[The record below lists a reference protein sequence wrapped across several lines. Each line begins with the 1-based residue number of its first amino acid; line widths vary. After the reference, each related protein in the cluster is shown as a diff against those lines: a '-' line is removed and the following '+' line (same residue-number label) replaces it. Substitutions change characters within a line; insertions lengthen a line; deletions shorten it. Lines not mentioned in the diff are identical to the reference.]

1 MYSSM
6 KPTRSIPVLLL
17 ASLAASI
24 SVTSAQNA
32 PEPAFPALTLG
43 KGARGA
49 AIISALG
56 TRLPEVAR
64 FYGMTEPELGA
75 LCLRDRDL
83 RADRSGRLLYACQGM
98 TAQAPTAQNAGTN
111 ALLTYPAAETFRLHS
126 KPGMSRV
133 IYLDFNGHTTS
144 STSWNTNFTGGA
156 AFTTPVYNTDGNAAS
171 FSEGE
176 QANIQEIWKRVS
188 EDYAAWDVD
197 VTTEEPPLE
206 SLRKSTSTDTA
217 YGIRIVIGGSSYQWL
232 GGGAGGVAYMN
243 SFGWNTDTPAFVFP
257 EQLGNGF
264 PKYVAEAT
272 SHEAGHTV
280 ALNHDG
286 KTDGTEYYTGTSA
299 WAPIM
304 GVGYY
309 SSLTQF
315 SRGEYAGANNTENDT
330 ADIDGFIPR
339 SADLAGDDILTAV
352 PLAGASVSATGIIQ
366 SQADADLYRVDTGAG
381 LLSFNVVPA
390 NPDANLD
397 IMLGLYNGSGNLI
410 ASANPATL
418 EASLSVNVTGGTY
431 YLSVEGTDAAGYSDY
446 GSLGQFSLTG
456 SVPSPSGS
464 APVAVISVVGSTSG
478 LAPLPVQFSGSGSY
492 DLDPE
497 AGALTYDWHFGD
509 SSTSTSTSI
518 EPNPS
523 HTYTT
528 PGNYT
533 ASLVVKDSTGLSG
546 SASVPVTVQSPP
558 VLVYVSNIA
567 MSKTVSKRGTQASAV
582 VTVKDA
588 AGNLKA
594 NASVTGTWSG
604 LTSGTSTVQTG
615 STGTAKFSS
624 ALTKNAGTFTFKVTG
639 VVLSGS
645 AYDASLNLETTD
657 SIVK

>member
-1 MYSSM
+1 M

-17 ASLAASI
+17 ATMAAAISI
-24 SVTSAQNA
+24 TSAQNA
-32 PEPAFPALTLG
+32 PEPAFPALNLG
-43 KGARGA
+43 KGTRGA

-64 FYGMTEPELGA
+64 FYGMAETELGG

-83 RADRSGRLLYACQGM
+83 RADRSGRLLYACQGI
-98 TAQAPTAQNAGTN
+98 TALAPTAQNAGTN

-133 IYLDFNGHTTS
+133 LYLDFNGHTTS

-206 SLRKSTSTDTA
+206 SLRKTTSTDPA
-217 YGIRIVIGGSSYQWL
+217 YGIRVVIGGSSSQWL
-232 GGGAGGVAYMN
+232 GAGAGGVAYMN

-257 EQLGNGF
+257 DQLGNGF

-272 SHEAGHTV
+272 SHEVGHTV

-304 GVGYY
+304 GVGY
-309 SSLTQF
+309 SSTLTQF

-352 PLAGASVSATGIIQ
+352 PLSGASVSATGIIQ
-366 SQADADLYRVDTGAG
+366 SQADADLYRVDAGAG

-397 IMLGLYNGSGNLI
+397 IMLALYNGSGNLI

-418 EASLSVNVTGGTY
+418 EASLSLIVSDGTY
-431 YLSVEGTDAAGYSDY
+431 YLSVDGTGAAGYSDY

-464 APVAVISVVGSTSG
+464 PPVAAASVVGSSSG
-478 LAPLPVQFSGSGSY
+478 TAPLPVSFSSSGSF
-492 DLDPE
+492 DPE
-497 AGALTYDWHFGD
+497 GSALTYDWDFGD
-509 SSTSTSTSI
+509 GSTSA

-523 HTYTT
+523 HTYIT
-528 PGNYT
+528 PGSYR
-533 ASLVVKDSTGLSG
+533 ASLVVKDSTGLSRP
-546 SASVPVTVQSPP
+546 ASLAVAVQSPP
-558 VLVYVSNIA
+558 LLVYVSNIA
-567 MSKTVSKRGTQASAV
+567 MSKTISNRGTQASAV
-582 VTVKDA
+582 VTIKDA
-588 AGNLKA
+588 AGNLKS

-604 LTSGTSTVQTG
+604 LTTGTSTVKTG

-624 ALTKNAGTFTFKVTG
+624 AFTKNAGTFTFKVTR
-639 VVLSGS
+639 VVLNGS
-645 AYDASLNLETTD
+645 VYSANLNLETTD
-657 SIVK
+657 FIVK

>member
-1 MYSSM
+1 M

-17 ASLAASI
+17 ATMAAAISI
-24 SVTSAQNA
+24 TSAQNA
-32 PEPAFPALTLG
+32 PEPAFPALNLG
-43 KGARGA
+43 KGTRGA

-64 FYGMTEPELGA
+64 FYGMAETELGG

-83 RADRSGRLLYACQGM
+83 RADRSGRLLYACQGI
-98 TAQAPTAQNAGTN
+98 TALAPTAQNAGTN

-126 KPGMSRV
+126 KPGMNRV

-206 SLRKSTSTDTA
+206 SLRKTTSTDPA
-217 YGIRIVIGGSSYQWL
+217 YGIRVVIGGSSSQWL
-232 GGGAGGVAYMN
+232 GAGAGGVAYMN

-257 EQLGNGF
+257 DQLGNGF

-272 SHEAGHTV
+272 SHEVGHTV

-304 GVGYY
+304 GVGY
-309 SSLTQF
+309 SSTLTQF

-352 PLAGASVSATGIIQ
+352 PLSGASVSATGIIQ
-366 SQADADLYRVDTGAG
+366 SQADADLYRVDAGAG

-397 IMLGLYNGSGNLI
+397 IMLALYNGSGNLI

-418 EASLSVNVTGGTY
+418 EASLSLNVPDGTY
-431 YLSVEGTDAAGYSDY
+431 YLSVDGTGAAGYSDY

-464 APVAVISVVGSTSG
+464 PPVAAASVVGSSSG
-478 LAPLPVQFSGSGSY
+478 TAPLPVSFSSSGSF
-492 DLDPE
+492 DPE
-497 AGALTYDWHFGD
+497 GSALTYDWDFGD
-509 SSTSTSTSI
+509 GSTSA

-523 HTYTT
+523 HTYIT
-528 PGNYT
+528 PGSYR
-533 ASLVVKDSTGLSG
+533 ASLVVKDSTGLSRP
-546 SASVPVTVQSPP
+546 ASLAVAVQSPP

-567 MSKTVSKRGTQASAV
+567 MSKTISNRGTRASAV
-582 VTVKDA
+582 VTIKDA
-588 AGNLKA
+588 AGNLKS

-604 LTSGTSTVQTG
+604 LTTGTSTVKTG

-624 ALTKNAGTFTFKVTG
+624 AFTKNAGTFTFKVTR
-639 VVLSGS
+639 VVLNGS
-645 AYDASLNLETTD
+645 VYNANLNLETTD
-657 SIVK
+657 FIVK

>member
-1 MYSSM
+1 M

-17 ASLAASI
+17 ASMAAAISI
-24 SVTSAQNA
+24 TSAQNA
-32 PEPAFPALTLG
+32 PEPAFPALNLG
-43 KGARGA
+43 KGTRGA

-64 FYGMTEPELGA
+64 FYGMAETELGG

-83 RADRSGRLLYACQGM
+83 RADRSGRLLYACQGI
-98 TAQAPTAQNAGTN
+98 TALAPTAQNAGTN

-206 SLRKSTSTDTA
+206 SLRKTTSTDPA
-217 YGIRIVIGGSSYQWL
+217 YGIRVVIGGSSSQWL
-232 GGGAGGVAYMN
+232 GAGAGGVAYMN

-257 EQLGNGF
+257 DQLGNGF

-272 SHEAGHTV
+272 SHEVGHTV

-304 GVGYY
+304 GVGY
-309 SSLTQF
+309 SSTLTQF

-352 PLAGASVSATGIIQ
+352 PLSGASVSATGIIQ
-366 SQADADLYRVDTGAG
+366 SQADADLYRVDAGAG

-397 IMLGLYNGSGNLI
+397 IMLALYNGSGNLI

-418 EASLSVNVTGGTY
+418 EASLSLSVPDGTY
-431 YLSVEGTDAAGYSDY
+431 YLSVDGTGAAGYSDY

-464 APVAVISVVGSTSG
+464 PPVAAASVVGSSSG
-478 LAPLPVQFSGSGSY
+478 TAPLPVSFSSSGSF
-492 DLDPE
+492 DPE
-497 AGALTYDWHFGD
+497 GSALTYDWDFGD
-509 SSTSTSTSI
+509 GSTSA

-523 HTYTT
+523 HTYIT
-528 PGNYT
+528 PGSYR
-533 ASLVVKDSTGLSG
+533 ASLVVKDSTGLSRP
-546 SASVPVTVQSPP
+546 ASLAVAVQSPP
-558 VLVYVSNIA
+558 LLVYVSNIA
-567 MSKTVSKRGTQASAV
+567 MSKTISNRGTRASAV
-582 VTVKDA
+582 VTIKDA
-588 AGNLKA
+588 AGNLKS

-604 LTSGTSTVQTG
+604 LTTGTSTVKTG

-624 ALTKNAGTFTFKVTG
+624 AFTKNAGTFTFKVTR
-639 VVLSGS
+639 VVLNGS
-645 AYDASLNLETTD
+645 VYSANLNLETTD
-657 SIVK
+657 FIVK

>member
-1 MYSSM
+1 M
-6 KPTRSIPVLLL
+6 KPTRSVPVLLL
-17 ASLAASI
+17 ACLASVI

-32 PEPAFPALTLG
+32 PQPVFPALNLG
-43 KGARGA
+43 KGVRGA

-83 RADRSGRLLYACQGM
+83 RADRSGRLLYACQGL
-98 TAQAPTAQNAGTN
+98 TAQAPTAQNAATN
-111 ALLTYPAAETFRLHS
+111 ALLSYPATETFRLHS

-144 STSWNTNFTGGA
+144 STYWNTNFTGGA
-156 AFTTPVYNTDGNAAS
+156 AFTTPVYNTDGNASS
-171 FSEGE
+171 FNDGE
-176 QANIQEIWKRVS
+176 QASIQEIWKRVS

-206 SLRKSTSTDTA
+206 SLRKTTSTDAA

-232 GGGAGGVAYMN
+232 GGGAGGVAYLN

-257 EQLGNGF
+257 DQLGNGF

-286 KTDGTEYYTGTSA
+286 VTGGTEYYSGTSA

-304 GVGYY
+304 GVGY
-309 SSLTQF
+309 SSALTQF
-315 SRGEYAGANNTENDT
+315 SRGEYPSANNTENDT
-330 ADIDGFIPR
+330 TVIDGFIPR

-366 SQADADLYRVDTGAG
+366 SSGDADLYRVDTGGG
-381 LLSFNVVPA
+381 LLSFNVLPA
-390 NPDANLD
+390 TPDANLD
-397 IMLGLYNGSGNLI
+397 ISLGLYDGGGNLV

-418 EASLSVNVTGGTY
+418 EASLNYSVPGGTY
-431 YLSVEGTDAAGYSDY
+431 YLSVDGTGGAGYSDY

-464 APVAVISVVGSTSG
+464 PPVAAVSVVGSGSG
-478 LAPLPVQFSGSGSY
+478 LAPLPVQFSSSGSF
-492 DLDPE
+492 DPE
-497 AGALTYDWHFGD
+497 RGDLTYDWDFGD
-509 SSTSTSTSI
+509 SSTST
-518 EPNPS
+518 ERDPL
-523 HTYTT
+523 HTYTI

-533 ASLVVKDSTGLSG
+533 ASLVVTDSSGLSG
-546 SASVPVTVQSPP
+546 TASIPVTVQSPP
-558 VLVYVSNIA
+558 VLVYVSDIA
-567 MSKTVSKRGTQASAV
+567 MSKTISKRGTQASAV
-582 VTVKDA
+582 VTIKDA

-594 NASVTGTWSG
+594 NASITGSWSG
-604 LTSGTSTVQTG
+604 LTLGTSTVKTG

-624 ALTKNAGTFTFKVTG
+624 AVTKNAGTFAFRVTG
-639 VVLSGS
+639 VVLSGTV
-645 AYDASLNLETTD
+645 YDASRNGETSD

>member
-1 MYSSM
+1 M
-6 KPTRSIPVLLL
+6 KPTQSIPVLLL

-32 PEPAFPALTLG
+32 PEPAFPALNLG

-232 GGGAGGVAYMN
+232 GAGAGGVAYMN

-410 ASANPATL
+410 ASANQATL

-509 SSTSTSTSI
+509 GSTSTSTSI

>member
-1 MYSSM
+1 M

-17 ASLAASI
+17 ASMAAAISI
-24 SVTSAQNA
+24 TSAQNA
-32 PEPAFPALTLG
+32 PEPAFPALNLG
-43 KGARGA
+43 KGTRGA

-64 FYGMTEPELGA
+64 FYGMAETELGG

-83 RADRSGRLLYACQGM
+83 RADRSGRLLYACQGI
-98 TAQAPTAQNAGTN
+98 TALAPTAQNAGTN

-206 SLRKSTSTDTA
+206 SLRKTTSTDPA
-217 YGIRIVIGGSSYQWL
+217 YGIRVVIGGSSSQWL
-232 GGGAGGVAYMN
+232 GAGAGGVAYMN

-257 EQLGNGF
+257 DQLGNGF

-272 SHEAGHTV
+272 SHEVGHTV

-304 GVGYY
+304 GVGY
-309 SSLTQF
+309 SSTLTQF

-352 PLAGASVSATGIIQ
+352 PLSGASVSATGIIQ

-397 IMLGLYNGSGNLI
+397 IMLALYNGSGNLI

-418 EASLSVNVTGGTY
+418 EASLSLTVPDGTY
-431 YLSVEGTDAAGYSDY
+431 YLSVDGTGAAGYSDY

-464 APVAVISVVGSTSG
+464 PPVAAASVVGSSSG
-478 LAPLPVQFSGSGSY
+478 TAPLPVSFSSSGSF
-492 DLDPE
+492 DPE
-497 AGALTYDWHFGD
+497 GSALTYDWDFGD
-509 SSTSTSTSI
+509 GSTSA

-523 HTYTT
+523 HTYIT
-528 PGNYT
+528 PGSYR
-533 ASLVVKDSTGLSG
+533 ASLVVKDSTGLSRP
-546 SASVPVTVQSPP
+546 ASLAVAVQSPP
-558 VLVYVSNIA
+558 VLVYVTNIA
-567 MSKTVSKRGTQASAV
+567 MSKTISNRGTQASAV
-582 VTVKDA
+582 VTIKDA
-588 AGNLKA
+588 AGNLKS

-604 LTSGTSTVQTG
+604 LTTGTSTVKTG

-624 ALTKNAGTFTFKVTG
+624 AFTKNAGTFTFKVTR
-639 VVLSGS
+639 VVLNGS
-645 AYDASLNLETTD
+645 VYSANLNLETTD
-657 SIVK
+657 FIVK

>member
-1 MYSSM
+1 M
-6 KPTRSIPVLLL
+6 KPTQSIPVLLL

-56 TRLPEVAR
+56 NRLPEVAR
-64 FYGMTEPELGA
+64 FYGMTELELGA

-509 SSTSTSTSI
+509 GSTSTSTSI

>member
-1 MYSSM
+1 M

-17 ASLAASI
+17 ATMAAAISI
-24 SVTSAQNA
+24 TSAQNA
-32 PEPAFPALTLG
+32 PEPAFPALNLG
-43 KGARGA
+43 KGTRGA

-64 FYGMTEPELGA
+64 FYGMAETELGG

-83 RADRSGRLLYACQGM
+83 RADRSGRLLYACQGI
-98 TAQAPTAQNAGTN
+98 TALAPTAQNAGTN

-126 KPGMSRV
+126 KPGMNRV

-206 SLRKSTSTDTA
+206 SLRKTTSTDPA
-217 YGIRIVIGGSSYQWL
+217 YGIRVVIGGSSSQWL
-232 GGGAGGVAYMN
+232 GAGAGGVAYMN

-257 EQLGNGF
+257 DQLGNGF

-272 SHEAGHTV
+272 SHEVGHTV

-304 GVGYY
+304 GVGY
-309 SSLTQF
+309 SSTLTQF

-352 PLAGASVSATGIIQ
+352 PLSGASVSATGIIQ
-366 SQADADLYRVDTGAG
+366 SQADADLYRVDTGTG

-397 IMLGLYNGSGNLI
+397 IMLALYNGSGNLI

-418 EASLSVNVTGGTY
+418 EASLSLNVPDGTY
-431 YLSVEGTDAAGYSDY
+431 YLSVDGTGAAGYSDY

-464 APVAVISVVGSTSG
+464 PPVAAASVVGSSSG
-478 LAPLPVQFSGSGSY
+478 TAPLPVSFSSSGSF
-492 DLDPE
+492 DPE
-497 AGALTYDWHFGD
+497 GSALTYDWDFGD
-509 SSTSTSTSI
+509 GSTSA

-523 HTYTT
+523 HTYIT
-528 PGNYT
+528 PGSYR
-533 ASLVVKDSTGLSG
+533 ASLVVKDSTGLSRP
-546 SASVPVTVQSPP
+546 ASLAVAVQSPP

-567 MSKTVSKRGTQASAV
+567 MSKTISNRGTRASAV
-582 VTVKDA
+582 VTIKDA
-588 AGNLKA
+588 AGNLKS

-604 LTSGTSTVQTG
+604 LTTGTSTVKTG

-624 ALTKNAGTFTFKVTG
+624 AFTKNAGTFTFKVTR
-639 VVLSGS
+639 VVLNGS
-645 AYDASLNLETTD
+645 VYSANLNLETTD
-657 SIVK
+657 FIVK

>member
-1 MYSSM
+1 M

-17 ASLAASI
+17 ATMAAAISI
-24 SVTSAQNA
+24 TSAQNA
-32 PEPAFPALTLG
+32 PEPAFPALNLG
-43 KGARGA
+43 KGTRGA

-64 FYGMTEPELGA
+64 FYGMAETELGG

-83 RADRSGRLLYACQGM
+83 RADRSGRLLYACQGI
-98 TAQAPTAQNAGTN
+98 TALAPTAQNAGTN

-126 KPGMSRV
+126 KPGMNRV

-206 SLRKSTSTDTA
+206 SLRKTTSTDPA
-217 YGIRIVIGGSSYQWL
+217 YGIRVVIGGSSSQWL
-232 GGGAGGVAYMN
+232 GAGAGGVAYMN

-257 EQLGNGF
+257 DQLGNGF

-272 SHEAGHTV
+272 SHEVGHTV

-304 GVGYY
+304 GVGY
-309 SSLTQF
+309 SSTLTQF

-352 PLAGASVSATGIIQ
+352 PLSGASVSATGIIQ
-366 SQADADLYRVDTGAG
+366 SQADADLYRVDAGAG

-397 IMLGLYNGSGNLI
+397 IMLALYNGSGNLI

-418 EASLSVNVTGGTY
+418 EASLSLNVPDGTY
-431 YLSVEGTDAAGYSDY
+431 YLSVDGTGAAGYSDY

-464 APVAVISVVGSTSG
+464 PPVAAASVVGSSSG
-478 LAPLPVQFSGSGSY
+478 TAPLPVSFSSSGSF
-492 DLDPE
+492 DPE
-497 AGALTYDWHFGD
+497 GSALTYDWDFGD
-509 SSTSTSTSI
+509 GSTSA

-523 HTYTT
+523 HTYIT
-528 PGNYT
+528 PGSYR
-533 ASLVVKDSTGLSG
+533 ASLVVKDSTGLSRP
-546 SASVPVTVQSPP
+546 ASLAVAVQSPP
-558 VLVYVSNIA
+558 LLVYVSNIA
-567 MSKTVSKRGTQASAV
+567 MSKTISNRGTRASAV
-582 VTVKDA
+582 VTIKDA
-588 AGNLKA
+588 AGNLKS

-604 LTSGTSTVQTG
+604 LTTGTSTVKTG

-624 ALTKNAGTFTFKVTG
+624 AFTKNAGTFTFKVTR
-639 VVLSGS
+639 VVLNGS
-645 AYDASLNLETTD
+645 VYNANLNLETTD
-657 SIVK
+657 FIVK

>member
-1 MYSSM
+1 M
-6 KPTRSIPVLLL
+6 KSPRSIPVLLL
-17 ASLAASI
+17 ASLAAAI
-24 SVTSAQNA
+24 SVTSAQHA
-32 PEPAFPALTLG
+32 PEPAFPALNLG
-43 KGARGA
+43 KGAKGA

-83 RADRSGRLLYACQGM
+83 RVDRSGRLLYACQGV

-111 ALLTYPAAETFRLHS
+111 ALLNYPLTETFRLHS

-144 STSWNTNFTGGA
+144 STPWNTNFTGGA
-156 AFTTPVYNTDGNAAS
+156 PFTTPVYNTDGNAAS
-171 FSEGE
+171 FSDGE

-206 SLRKSTSTDTA
+206 SLKKSTSTDTA
-217 YGIRIVIGGSSYQWL
+217 YGIRMVIGGSSYQWL
-232 GGGAGGVAYMN
+232 GAGAGGVAYLN
-243 SFGWNTDTPAFVFP
+243 SFGWSSDTPAFVFP
-257 EQLGNGF
+257 DQLGNGY
-264 PKYVAEAT
+264 PKYVAEAI
-272 SHEAGHTV
+272 SHEAGHTL

-286 KTDGTEYYTGTSA
+286 KTDGTEYYSGTSA

-339 SADLAGDDILTAV
+339 SPDLAGDDILSAV

-397 IMLGLYNGSGNLI
+397 IMLELYNGVGNLI
-410 ASANPATL
+410 ASANPASL
-418 EASLSVNVTGGTY
+418 EASLSLNVPDGTY
-431 YLSVEGTDAAGYSDY
+431 YVSVDGAGAAAYSDY
-446 GSLGQFSLTG
+446 GCLGQFSLTG
-456 SVPSPSGS
+456 SVPSPSGKP
-464 APVAVISVVGSTSG
+464 PVAAVSVVGSSSG
-478 LAPLPVQFSGSGSY
+478 LAPLPVSFSSSGSF
-492 DLDPE
+492 DPE
-497 AGALTYDWHFGD
+497 KSALTYDWDFGD
-509 SSTSTSTSI
+509 GSTSI
-518 EPNPS
+518 EENPL
-523 HTYTT
+523 HTYNT

-546 SASVPVTVQSPP
+546 AASTTVTVQSPP
-558 VLVYVSNIA
+558 VPVYVSDIA
-567 MSKTVSKRGTQASAV
+567 MSKTTSKRGTRASAG
-582 VTVKDA
+582 VTIMDA
-588 AGNLKA
+588 AGTVKP

-604 LTSGTSTVQTG
+604 LTTGTSTVKTG
-615 STGTAKFSS
+615 STGTATFSS
-624 ALTKNAGTFTFKVTG
+624 ALTKNAGTFTFTITG

-645 AYDASLNLETTD
+645 VYDASSNVESTD
-657 SIVK
+657 SIIK

>member
-1 MYSSM
+1 M

-17 ASLAASI
+17 ASMAAAISI
-24 SVTSAQNA
+24 TSAQNA
-32 PEPAFPALTLG
+32 PEPAFPALNLG
-43 KGARGA
+43 KGTRGA

-64 FYGMTEPELGA
+64 FYGMAETELGG

-83 RADRSGRLLYACQGM
+83 RADRSGRLLYACQGI
-98 TAQAPTAQNAGTN
+98 TALAPTAQNAGTN

-133 IYLDFNGHTTS
+133 LYLDFNGHTTS

-156 AFTTPVYNTDGNAAS
+156 AFTTPVYNTDGNTAS

-206 SLRKSTSTDTA
+206 SLRKTTSTDPA
-217 YGIRIVIGGSSYQWL
+217 YGIRVVIGGSSSQWL
-232 GGGAGGVAYMN
+232 GAGAGGVAYMN

-257 EQLGNGF
+257 DQLGNGF

-272 SHEAGHTV
+272 SHEVGHTV

-304 GVGYY
+304 GVGY
-309 SSLTQF
+309 SSTLTQF

-352 PLAGASVSATGIIQ
+352 PLSGASVSATGIIQ
-366 SQADADLYRVDTGAG
+366 SQADADLYRVDTGTG

-397 IMLGLYNGSGNLI
+397 IMLALYNGSGNLI

-418 EASLSVNVTGGTY
+418 EASLSLSVPDGTY
-431 YLSVEGTDAAGYSDY
+431 YLSVDGTGAAGYSDY

-464 APVAVISVVGSTSG
+464 PPVAAASVVGSSSG
-478 LAPLPVQFSGSGSY
+478 TAPLPVSFSSSGSF
-492 DLDPE
+492 DPE
-497 AGALTYDWHFGD
+497 GSALTYDWDFGD
-509 SSTSTSTSI
+509 GSTSA

-523 HTYTT
+523 HTYIT
-528 PGNYT
+528 PGSYR
-533 ASLVVKDSTGLSG
+533 ASLVVKDSTGLSRP
-546 SASVPVTVQSPP
+546 ASLAVAVQSPP
-558 VLVYVSNIA
+558 VLVYVTNIA
-567 MSKTVSKRGTQASAV
+567 MSKTISNRGTRASAV
-582 VTVKDA
+582 VTIKDA
-588 AGNLKA
+588 AGNLKS

-604 LTSGTSTVQTG
+604 LTTGTSTVKTG

-624 ALTKNAGTFTFKVTG
+624 AFTKNAGTFTFKVTR
-639 VVLSGS
+639 VVLNGS
-645 AYDASLNLETTD
+645 VYSANLNLETTD
-657 SIVK
+657 FIVK

>member
-1 MYSSM
+1 M

-17 ASLAASI
+17 ASMAAAISI
-24 SVTSAQNA
+24 TSAQNA
-32 PEPAFPALTLG
+32 PEPAFPALNLG
-43 KGARGA
+43 KGTRGA

-64 FYGMTEPELGA
+64 FYGMAETELGG

-83 RADRSGRLLYACQGM
+83 RADRSGRLLYACQGI
-98 TAQAPTAQNAGTN
+98 TALAPTAQNAGTN

-206 SLRKSTSTDTA
+206 SLRKTTSTDPA
-217 YGIRIVIGGSSYQWL
+217 YGIRVVIGGSSSQWL
-232 GGGAGGVAYMN
+232 GAGAGGVAYMN

-257 EQLGNGF
+257 DQLGNGF

-272 SHEAGHTV
+272 SHEVGHTV

-304 GVGYY
+304 GVGY
-309 SSLTQF
+309 SSTLTQF

-352 PLAGASVSATGIIQ
+352 PLSGASVSATGIIQ
-366 SQADADLYRVDTGAG
+366 SQADADLYRVDTGTG

-397 IMLGLYNGSGNLI
+397 IMLALYNGSGNLI
-410 ASANPATL
+410 ATANPATL
-418 EASLSVNVTGGTY
+418 EASLSLNVPDGTY
-431 YLSVEGTDAAGYSDY
+431 YLSVDGTGAAGYSDY

-464 APVAVISVVGSTSG
+464 PPVAAASVVGSSSG
-478 LAPLPVQFSGSGSY
+478 TAPLPVSFSSSGSF
-492 DLDPE
+492 DPE
-497 AGALTYDWHFGD
+497 GSALTYDWDFGD
-509 SSTSTSTSI
+509 GSTSA

-523 HTYTT
+523 HTYIT
-528 PGNYT
+528 PGSYR
-533 ASLVVKDSTGLSG
+533 ASLVVKDSTGLSRP
-546 SASVPVTVQSPP
+546 ASLAVAVQSPP

-567 MSKTVSKRGTQASAV
+567 MSKTISNRGTRASAV
-582 VTVKDA
+582 VTIKDA
-588 AGNLKA
+588 AGNLKS

-604 LTSGTSTVQTG
+604 LTTGTSTVKTG

-624 ALTKNAGTFTFKVTG
+624 AFTKNAGTFTFKVTR
-639 VVLSGS
+639 VVLNGS
-645 AYDASLNLETTD
+645 VYSANLNLETTD
-657 SIVK
+657 FIVK

>member
-1 MYSSM
+1 M

-17 ASLAASI
+17 ATMAAAISI
-24 SVTSAQNA
+24 TSAQNA
-32 PEPAFPALTLG
+32 PEPAFPALNLG
-43 KGARGA
+43 KGTRGA

-64 FYGMTEPELGA
+64 FYGMAETELGG

-83 RADRSGRLLYACQGM
+83 RADRSGRLLYACQGI
-98 TAQAPTAQNAGTN
+98 TALAPTAQNAGTN

-133 IYLDFNGHTTS
+133 LYLDFNGHTTS

-206 SLRKSTSTDTA
+206 SLRKTTSTDPA
-217 YGIRIVIGGSSYQWL
+217 YGIRVVIGGSSSQWL
-232 GGGAGGVAYMN
+232 GAGAGGVAYMN

-257 EQLGNGF
+257 DQLGNGF

-272 SHEAGHTV
+272 SHEVGHTV

-304 GVGYY
+304 GVGY
-309 SSLTQF
+309 SSTLTQF

-352 PLAGASVSATGIIQ
+352 PLSGASVSATGIIQ
-366 SQADADLYRVDTGAG
+366 SQADADLYRVDAGAG

-397 IMLGLYNGSGNLI
+397 IMLALYNGSGNLI

-418 EASLSVNVTGGTY
+418 EASLSLSVPDGTY
-431 YLSVEGTDAAGYSDY
+431 YLSVDGTGAAGYSDY

-464 APVAVISVVGSTSG
+464 PPVAAASVVGSSSG
-478 LAPLPVQFSGSGSY
+478 TAPLPVSFSSSGSF
-492 DLDPE
+492 DPE
-497 AGALTYDWHFGD
+497 GSALTYDWDFGD
-509 SSTSTSTSI
+509 GSTSA

-523 HTYTT
+523 HTYIT
-528 PGNYT
+528 PGSYR
-533 ASLVVKDSTGLSG
+533 ASLVVKDSTGLSRP
-546 SASVPVTVQSPP
+546 ASLAVAVQSPP
-558 VLVYVSNIA
+558 LLVYVSNIA
-567 MSKTVSKRGTQASAV
+567 MSKTISNRGTRASAV
-582 VTVKDA
+582 VTIKDA
-588 AGNLKA
+588 AGNLKS

-604 LTSGTSTVQTG
+604 LTTGTSTVKTG

-624 ALTKNAGTFTFKVTG
+624 AFTKNAGTFTFKVTR
-639 VVLSGS
+639 VVLNGS
-645 AYDASLNLETTD
+645 VYSANLNLETTD
-657 SIVK
+657 FIVK

>member
-1 MYSSM
+1 M

-17 ASLAASI
+17 ATMAAAISI
-24 SVTSAQNA
+24 TSAQNA
-32 PEPAFPALTLG
+32 PEPAFPALNLG
-43 KGARGA
+43 KGTRGA

-64 FYGMTEPELGA
+64 FYGMAETELGG

-83 RADRSGRLLYACQGM
+83 RADRSGRLLYACQGI
-98 TAQAPTAQNAGTN
+98 TALAPTAQNAGTN

-206 SLRKSTSTDTA
+206 SLRKTTSTDPA
-217 YGIRIVIGGSSYQWL
+217 YGIRVVIGGSSSQWL
-232 GGGAGGVAYMN
+232 GAGAGGVAYMN

-257 EQLGNGF
+257 DQLGNGF

-272 SHEAGHTV
+272 SHEVGHTV

-304 GVGYY
+304 GVGY
-309 SSLTQF
+309 SSTLTQF

-352 PLAGASVSATGIIQ
+352 PLSGASVSATGIIQ
-366 SQADADLYRVDTGAG
+366 SQADADLYRVDAGAG

-397 IMLGLYNGSGNLI
+397 IMLALYNGSGNLI

-418 EASLSVNVTGGTY
+418 EASLSLSVPDGTY
-431 YLSVEGTDAAGYSDY
+431 YLSVDGTGAAGYSDY

-464 APVAVISVVGSTSG
+464 PPVAAASVVGSSSG
-478 LAPLPVQFSGSGSY
+478 TAPLPVSFSSSGSF
-492 DLDPE
+492 DPE
-497 AGALTYDWHFGD
+497 GSALTYDWDFGD
-509 SSTSTSTSI
+509 GSTSA

-523 HTYTT
+523 HTYIT
-528 PGNYT
+528 PGSYR
-533 ASLVVKDSTGLSG
+533 ASLVVKDSTGLSRP
-546 SASVPVTVQSPP
+546 ASLAVAVQSPP
-558 VLVYVSNIA
+558 LLVYVSNIA
-567 MSKTVSKRGTQASAV
+567 MSKTISNRGTRASAV
-582 VTVKDA
+582 VTIKDA
-588 AGNLKA
+588 AGNLKS

-604 LTSGTSTVQTG
+604 LTTGTSTVKTG

-624 ALTKNAGTFTFKVTG
+624 AFTKNAGTFTFKVTR
-639 VVLSGS
+639 VVLNGS
-645 AYDASLNLETTD
+645 VYNANLNLETTD
-657 SIVK
+657 FIVK

>member
-1 MYSSM
+1 M

-17 ASLAASI
+17 ATMAAAISI
-24 SVTSAQNA
+24 TSAQNA
-32 PEPAFPALTLG
+32 PEPAFPALNLG
-43 KGARGA
+43 KGTRGA

-64 FYGMTEPELGA
+64 FYGMAETELGG

-83 RADRSGRLLYACQGM
+83 RADRSGRLLYACQGI
-98 TAQAPTAQNAGTN
+98 TALAPTAQNAGTN

-133 IYLDFNGHTTS
+133 LYLDFNGHTTS

-206 SLRKSTSTDTA
+206 SLRKTTSTDPA
-217 YGIRIVIGGSSYQWL
+217 YGIRVVIGGSSSQWL
-232 GGGAGGVAYMN
+232 GAGAGGVAYMN

-257 EQLGNGF
+257 DQLGNGF

-272 SHEAGHTV
+272 SHEVGHTV

-304 GVGYY
+304 GVGY
-309 SSLTQF
+309 SSTLTQF

-352 PLAGASVSATGIIQ
+352 PLSGASVSATGIIQ
-366 SQADADLYRVDTGAG
+366 SQADADLYRVDAGAG

-397 IMLGLYNGSGNLI
+397 IMLALYNGSGNLI

-418 EASLSVNVTGGTY
+418 EASLSLSVPDGTY
-431 YLSVEGTDAAGYSDY
+431 YLSVDGTGAAGYSDY

-464 APVAVISVVGSTSG
+464 PPVAAASVVGSSSG
-478 LAPLPVQFSGSGSY
+478 TAPLPVSFSSSGSF
-492 DLDPE
+492 DPE
-497 AGALTYDWHFGD
+497 GSALTYDWDFGD
-509 SSTSTSTSI
+509 GSTSA

-523 HTYTT
+523 HTYIT
-528 PGNYT
+528 PGSYR
-533 ASLVVKDSTGLSG
+533 ASLVVKDSTGLSRP
-546 SASVPVTVQSPP
+546 ASLAVAVQSPP

-567 MSKTVSKRGTQASAV
+567 MSKTISNRGTQASAV
-582 VTVKDA
+582 VTIKDA
-588 AGNLKA
+588 AGNLKS

-604 LTSGTSTVQTG
+604 LTTGTSTVKTG

-624 ALTKNAGTFTFKVTG
+624 AFTKNAGTFTFKVTR
-639 VVLSGS
+639 VVLNGS
-645 AYDASLNLETTD
+645 VYSANLNLETTD
-657 SIVK
+657 FIVK

>member
-1 MYSSM
+1 M

-17 ASLAASI
+17 ATMAAAISI
-24 SVTSAQNA
+24 TSAQNA
-32 PEPAFPALTLG
+32 PEPAFPALNLG
-43 KGARGA
+43 KGTRGA

-64 FYGMTEPELGA
+64 FYGMAETELGG

-83 RADRSGRLLYACQGM
+83 RADRSGRLLYACQGI
-98 TAQAPTAQNAGTN
+98 TALAPTAQNAGTN

-126 KPGMSRV
+126 KPGMNRV

-176 QANIQEIWKRVS
+176 QANIQEIWTRVS

-206 SLRKSTSTDTA
+206 SLRKTTSTDPA
-217 YGIRIVIGGSSYQWL
+217 YGIRVVIGGSSSQWL
-232 GGGAGGVAYMN
+232 GAGAGGVAYMN

-257 EQLGNGF
+257 DQLGNGF

-272 SHEAGHTV
+272 SHEVGHTV

-304 GVGYY
+304 GVGY
-309 SSLTQF
+309 SSTLTQF

-352 PLAGASVSATGIIQ
+352 PLSGASVSATGIIQ
-366 SQADADLYRVDTGAG
+366 SQADADLYRVDAGAG

-397 IMLGLYNGSGNLI
+397 IMLALYNGSGNLI

-418 EASLSVNVTGGTY
+418 EASLSLSVPDGTY
-431 YLSVEGTDAAGYSDY
+431 YLSVDGTGAAGYSDY

-464 APVAVISVVGSTSG
+464 PPVAAASVVGSSSG
-478 LAPLPVQFSGSGSY
+478 TAPLPVSFSSSGSF
-492 DLDPE
+492 DPE
-497 AGALTYDWHFGD
+497 GSALTYDWDFGD
-509 SSTSTSTSI
+509 GSTSA

-523 HTYTT
+523 HTYIT
-528 PGNYT
+528 PGSYR
-533 ASLVVKDSTGLSG
+533 ASLVVKDSTGLSRP
-546 SASVPVTVQSPP
+546 ASLAVAVQSPP
-558 VLVYVSNIA
+558 LLVYVSNIA
-567 MSKTVSKRGTQASAV
+567 MSKTISNRGTQASAV
-582 VTVKDA
+582 VTIKDA
-588 AGNLKA
+588 AGNLKS

-604 LTSGTSTVQTG
+604 LTTGTSTVKTG

-624 ALTKNAGTFTFKVTG
+624 AFTKNAGTFTFKVTR
-639 VVLSGS
+639 VVLNGS
-645 AYDASLNLETTD
+645 VYSANLNLETTD
-657 SIVK
+657 FIVK

>member
-1 MYSSM
+1 M

-17 ASLAASI
+17 ATMAAAISI
-24 SVTSAQNA
+24 TSAQNA
-32 PEPAFPALTLG
+32 PEPAFPALNLG
-43 KGARGA
+43 KGTRGA

-64 FYGMTEPELGA
+64 FYGMAETELGG

-83 RADRSGRLLYACQGM
+83 RADRSGRLLYACQGI
-98 TAQAPTAQNAGTN
+98 TALAPTAQNAGTN

-126 KPGMSRV
+126 KPGMNRV

-206 SLRKSTSTDTA
+206 SLRKTTSTDPA
-217 YGIRIVIGGSSYQWL
+217 YGIRVVIGGSSSQWL
-232 GGGAGGVAYMN
+232 GAGAGGVAYMN

-257 EQLGNGF
+257 DQLGNGF

-272 SHEAGHTV
+272 SHEVGHTV

-304 GVGYY
+304 GVGY
-309 SSLTQF
+309 SSTLTQF

-352 PLAGASVSATGIIQ
+352 PLSGASVSATGIIQ
-366 SQADADLYRVDTGAG
+366 SQADADLYRVDTGTG

-397 IMLGLYNGSGNLI
+397 IMLALYNGSGNLI

-418 EASLSVNVTGGTY
+418 EASLSLNVPDGTY
-431 YLSVEGTDAAGYSDY
+431 YLSVDGTGAAGYSDY

-464 APVAVISVVGSTSG
+464 PPVAAASVVGSSSG
-478 LAPLPVQFSGSGSY
+478 TAPLPVSFSSSGSF
-492 DLDPE
+492 DPE
-497 AGALTYDWHFGD
+497 GSALTYDWDFGD
-509 SSTSTSTSI
+509 GSTSA

-523 HTYTT
+523 HTYIT
-528 PGNYT
+528 PGSYR
-533 ASLVVKDSTGLSG
+533 ASLVVKDSTGLSRP
-546 SASVPVTVQSPP
+546 ASLAVAVQSPP

-567 MSKTVSKRGTQASAV
+567 MSKTISNRGTRASAV
-582 VTVKDA
+582 VTIKDA
-588 AGNLKA
+588 AGNLKS

-604 LTSGTSTVQTG
+604 LTTGTSTVKTG

-624 ALTKNAGTFTFKVTG
+624 AFTKNAGTFTFKVTR
-639 VVLSGS
+639 VVLNGS
-645 AYDASLNLETTD
+645 VYNANLNLETTD
-657 SIVK
+657 FIVK

>member
-1 MYSSM
+1 M

-17 ASLAASI
+17 ATMAAAISI
-24 SVTSAQNA
+24 TSAQNA
-32 PEPAFPALTLG
+32 PEPAFPALNLG
-43 KGARGA
+43 KGTRGA

-64 FYGMTEPELGA
+64 FYGMAETELGG

-83 RADRSGRLLYACQGM
+83 RADRSGRLLYACQGI
-98 TAQAPTAQNAGTN
+98 TALAPTAQNAGTN

-133 IYLDFNGHTTS
+133 LYLDFNGHTTS

-206 SLRKSTSTDTA
+206 SLRKTTSTDPA
-217 YGIRIVIGGSSYQWL
+217 YGIRVVIGGSSSQWL
-232 GGGAGGVAYMN
+232 GAGAGGVAYMN

-257 EQLGNGF
+257 DQLGNGF

-272 SHEAGHTV
+272 SHEVGHTV

-304 GVGYY
+304 GVGY
-309 SSLTQF
+309 SSTLTQF

-352 PLAGASVSATGIIQ
+352 PLSGASVSATGIIQ
-366 SQADADLYRVDTGAG
+366 SQADADLYRVDTGTG

-397 IMLGLYNGSGNLI
+397 IMLALYNGSGNLI

-418 EASLSVNVTGGTY
+418 EASLSLNVPDGTY
-431 YLSVEGTDAAGYSDY
+431 YLSVDGTGAAGYSDY

-464 APVAVISVVGSTSG
+464 PPVAAASVVGSSSG
-478 LAPLPVQFSGSGSY
+478 TAPLPVSFSSSGSF
-492 DLDPE
+492 DPE
-497 AGALTYDWHFGD
+497 GSALTYDWDFGD
-509 SSTSTSTSI
+509 GSTSA

-523 HTYTT
+523 HTYIT
-528 PGNYT
+528 PGSYR
-533 ASLVVKDSTGLSG
+533 ASLVVKDSTGLSRP
-546 SASVPVTVQSPP
+546 ASLAVAVQSPP

-567 MSKTVSKRGTQASAV
+567 MSKTISNRGTRASAV
-582 VTVKDA
+582 VTIKDA
-588 AGNLKA
+588 AGNLKS

-604 LTSGTSTVQTG
+604 LTTGTSTVKTG

-624 ALTKNAGTFTFKVTG
+624 AFTKNAGTFTFKVTR
-639 VVLSGS
+639 VVLNGS
-645 AYDASLNLETTD
+645 VYNANLNLETTD
-657 SIVK
+657 FIVK

>member
-1 MYSSM
+1 M
-6 KPTRSIPVLLL
+6 KPTQSIPVLLL

-56 TRLPEVAR
+56 NRLPEVAR
-64 FYGMTEPELGA
+64 FYGMTELELGA

-232 GGGAGGVAYMN
+232 GAGAGGVAYMN

-509 SSTSTSTSI
+509 GSTSTSTSI

>member
-1 MYSSM
+1 M

-17 ASLAASI
+17 ASMAAAVSI
-24 SVTSAQNA
+24 TSAQNA
-32 PEPAFPALTLG
+32 PEPAFPALNLG
-43 KGARGA
+43 KGTRGA

-64 FYGMTEPELGA
+64 FYGMAETELGG

-83 RADRSGRLLYACQGM
+83 RADRSGRLLYACQGI
-98 TAQAPTAQNAGTN
+98 TALAPTAQNAGTN

-206 SLRKSTSTDTA
+206 SLRKTTSTDPA
-217 YGIRIVIGGSSYQWL
+217 YGIRVVIGGSSSQWL
-232 GGGAGGVAYMN
+232 GAGAGGVAYMN

-257 EQLGNGF
+257 DQLGNGF

-272 SHEAGHTV
+272 SHEVGHTV

-304 GVGYY
+304 GVGY
-309 SSLTQF
+309 SSTLTQF

-352 PLAGASVSATGIIQ
+352 PLSGASVSATGIIQ
-366 SQADADLYRVDTGAG
+366 SQADADLYRVDAGAG

-397 IMLGLYNGSGNLI
+397 IMLALYNGSGNLI

-418 EASLSVNVTGGTY
+418 EASLSLSVPDGTY
-431 YLSVEGTDAAGYSDY
+431 YLSVDGTGAAGYSDY

-464 APVAVISVVGSTSG
+464 PPVAAASVVGSSSG
-478 LAPLPVQFSGSGSY
+478 TAPLPVSFSSSGSF
-492 DLDPE
+492 DPE
-497 AGALTYDWHFGD
+497 GSALTYDWDFGD
-509 SSTSTSTSI
+509 GSTSA

-523 HTYTT
+523 HTYIT
-528 PGNYT
+528 PGSYR
-533 ASLVVKDSTGLSG
+533 ASLVVKDSTGLSRP
-546 SASVPVTVQSPP
+546 ASLAVAVQSPP

-567 MSKTVSKRGTQASAV
+567 MSKTISNRGTQASAV
-582 VTVKDA
+582 VTIKDA
-588 AGNLKA
+588 AGNLKS

-604 LTSGTSTVQTG
+604 LTTGTTTVKTG

-624 ALTKNAGTFTFKVTG
+624 AFTKNAGTFTFKVTR
-639 VVLSGS
+639 VVLNGS
-645 AYDASLNLETTD
+645 VYSANLNLETTD
-657 SIVK
+657 FIVK

>member
-1 MYSSM
+1 M

-17 ASLAASI
+17 ASMAAAISI
-24 SVTSAQNA
+24 SSAQNA
-32 PEPAFPALTLG
+32 PEPAFPALNLG

-64 FYGMTEPELGA
+64 FYGMAETELGG

-98 TAQAPTAQNAGTN
+98 TALAPTAQNAGTN

-156 AFTTPVYNTDGNAAS
+156 AFTTPVYNTDGNTAS

-206 SLRKSTSTDTA
+206 SLRKTTSTDPA
-217 YGIRIVIGGSSYQWL
+217 YGIRVVIGGSSSQWL
-232 GGGAGGVAYMN
+232 GAGAGGVAYMN

-257 EQLGNGF
+257 DQLGNGF

-272 SHEAGHTV
+272 SHEVGHTV

-304 GVGYY
+304 GVGY
-309 SSLTQF
+309 SSTLTQF

-366 SQADADLYRVDTGAG
+366 SQADADLYRVDTGTG

-397 IMLGLYNGSGNLI
+397 IMLALYNGSGNLI

-418 EASLSVNVTGGTY
+418 EASLSLTVPDGTY
-431 YLSVEGTDAAGYSDY
+431 YLSVDGTGAAGYSDY

-464 APVAVISVVGSTSG
+464 PPVAAASVVGSSSG
-478 LAPLPVQFSGSGSY
+478 TAPLPVSFSSSGSF
-492 DLDPE
+492 DPE
-497 AGALTYDWHFGD
+497 GSALTYDWDFGD
-509 SSTSTSTSI
+509 GSTSA

-523 HTYTT
+523 HTYIT
-528 PGNYT
+528 PGSYR
-533 ASLVVKDSTGLSG
+533 ASLVVKDSTGLSRP
-546 SASVPVTVQSPP
+546 ASLAVAVQSPP

-567 MSKTVSKRGTQASAV
+567 MSKTISNRGTQASAV
-582 VTVKDA
+582 VTIKDA
-588 AGNLKA
+588 AGNLKS

-604 LTSGTSTVQTG
+604 LTTGTSTVKTG

-624 ALTKNAGTFTFKVTG
+624 AFTKNAGTFTFKVTR
-639 VVLSGS
+639 VVLNGS
-645 AYDASLNLETTD
+645 VYSANLNLETTD
-657 SIVK
+657 FIVK

>member
-1 MYSSM
+1 M

-17 ASLAASI
+17 ASMAAAVSI
-24 SVTSAQNA
+24 TSAQNA
-32 PEPAFPALTLG
+32 PEPAFPALNLG
-43 KGARGA
+43 KGTRGA

-64 FYGMTEPELGA
+64 FYGMAETELGG

-83 RADRSGRLLYACQGM
+83 RADRSGRLLYACQGI
-98 TAQAPTAQNAGTN
+98 TALAPTAQNAGTN

-206 SLRKSTSTDTA
+206 SLRKTTSTDPA
-217 YGIRIVIGGSSYQWL
+217 YGIRVVIGGSSSQWL
-232 GGGAGGVAYMN
+232 GAGAGGVAYMN

-257 EQLGNGF
+257 DQLGNGF

-272 SHEAGHTV
+272 SHEVGHTV

-304 GVGYY
+304 GVGY
-309 SSLTQF
+309 SSTLTQF

-352 PLAGASVSATGIIQ
+352 PLSGASVSATGIIQ
-366 SQADADLYRVDTGAG
+366 SQADADLYRVDAGAG

-397 IMLGLYNGSGNLI
+397 IMLALYNGSGNLI

-418 EASLSVNVTGGTY
+418 EASLSLSVPDGTY
-431 YLSVEGTDAAGYSDY
+431 YLSVDGTGAAGYSDY

-464 APVAVISVVGSTSG
+464 PPVAAASVVGSSSG
-478 LAPLPVQFSGSGSY
+478 TAPLPVSFSSSGSF
-492 DLDPE
+492 DPE
-497 AGALTYDWHFGD
+497 GSALTYDWDFGD
-509 SSTSTSTSI
+509 GSTSA

-523 HTYTT
+523 HTYIT
-528 PGNYT
+528 PGSYR
-533 ASLVVKDSTGLSG
+533 ASLVVKDSTGLSRP
-546 SASVPVTVQSPP
+546 ASLAVAVQSPP

-567 MSKTVSKRGTQASAV
+567 MSKTISNRGTQASAV
-582 VTVKDA
+582 VTIKDA
-588 AGNLKA
+588 AGNLKS

-604 LTSGTSTVQTG
+604 LTTGTTTVKTG

-624 ALTKNAGTFTFKVTG
+624 AFTKNAGTFSFKVTG

-645 AYDASLNLETTD
+645 VYSANLNLETTD
-657 SIVK
+657 FIVK

>member
-1 MYSSM
+1 M

-17 ASLAASI
+17 ATMAAAISI
-24 SVTSAQNA
+24 TSAQNA
-32 PEPAFPALTLG
+32 PEPAFPALNLG
-43 KGARGA
+43 KGTRGA

-64 FYGMTEPELGA
+64 FYGMAETELGG

-83 RADRSGRLLYACQGM
+83 RADRSGRLLYACQGI
-98 TAQAPTAQNAGTN
+98 TALAPTAQNAGTN

-133 IYLDFNGHTTS
+133 LYLDFNGHTTS

-206 SLRKSTSTDTA
+206 SLRKTTSTDPA
-217 YGIRIVIGGSSYQWL
+217 YGIRVVIGGSSSQWL
-232 GGGAGGVAYMN
+232 GAGAGGVAYMN

-257 EQLGNGF
+257 DQLGNGF

-272 SHEAGHTV
+272 SHEVGHTV

-304 GVGYY
+304 GVGY
-309 SSLTQF
+309 SSTLTQF

-352 PLAGASVSATGIIQ
+352 PLSGASVSATGIIQ
-366 SQADADLYRVDTGAG
+366 SQADADLYRVDAGAG

-397 IMLGLYNGSGNLI
+397 IMLALYNGSGNLI

-418 EASLSVNVTGGTY
+418 EASLSLSVPDGTY
-431 YLSVEGTDAAGYSDY
+431 YLSVDGTGAAGYSDY

-464 APVAVISVVGSTSG
+464 PPVAAASVVGSSSG
-478 LAPLPVQFSGSGSY
+478 TAPLPVSFSSSGSF
-492 DLDPE
+492 DPE
-497 AGALTYDWHFGD
+497 GSALTYDWDFGD
-509 SSTSTSTSI
+509 GSTSA

-523 HTYTT
+523 HTYIT
-528 PGNYT
+528 PGSYR
-533 ASLVVKDSTGLSG
+533 ASLVVKDSTGLSRP
-546 SASVPVTVQSPP
+546 ASLAVAVQSPP

-567 MSKTVSKRGTQASAV
+567 MSKTISNRGTRASAV
-582 VTVKDA
+582 VTIKDA
-588 AGNLKA
+588 AGNLKS

-604 LTSGTSTVQTG
+604 LTTGTSTVKTG

-624 ALTKNAGTFTFKVTG
+624 AFTKNAGTFTFKVTR
-639 VVLSGS
+639 VVLNGS
-645 AYDASLNLETTD
+645 VYNANLNLETTD
-657 SIVK
+657 FIVK

>member
-1 MYSSM
+1 M

-17 ASLAASI
+17 ATMAAAISI
-24 SVTSAQNA
+24 TSAQNA
-32 PEPAFPALTLG
+32 PEPAFPALNLG
-43 KGARGA
+43 KGTRGA

-64 FYGMTEPELGA
+64 FYGMAETELGG

-83 RADRSGRLLYACQGM
+83 RADRSGRLLYACQGI
-98 TAQAPTAQNAGTN
+98 TALAPTAQNAGTN

-206 SLRKSTSTDTA
+206 SLRKTTSTDPA
-217 YGIRIVIGGSSYQWL
+217 YGIRVVIGGSSSQWL
-232 GGGAGGVAYMN
+232 GAGAGGVAYMN

-257 EQLGNGF
+257 DQLGNGF

-272 SHEAGHTV
+272 SHEVGHTV

-304 GVGYY
+304 GVGY
-309 SSLTQF
+309 SSTLTQF

-352 PLAGASVSATGIIQ
+352 PLSGASVSATGIIQ
-366 SQADADLYRVDTGAG
+366 SQADADLYRVDAGAG

-397 IMLGLYNGSGNLI
+397 IMLALYNGSGNLI

-418 EASLSVNVTGGTY
+418 EASLSLSVPDGTY
-431 YLSVEGTDAAGYSDY
+431 YLSVDGTGAAGYSDY

-464 APVAVISVVGSTSG
+464 PPVAAASVVGSSSG
-478 LAPLPVQFSGSGSY
+478 TAPLPVSFSSSGSF
-492 DLDPE
+492 DPE
-497 AGALTYDWHFGD
+497 GSALTYDWDFGD
-509 SSTSTSTSI
+509 GSTSA

-523 HTYTT
+523 HTYIT
-528 PGNYT
+528 PGSYR
-533 ASLVVKDSTGLSG
+533 ASLVVKDSTGLSRP
-546 SASVPVTVQSPP
+546 ASLAVAVQSPP
-558 VLVYVSNIA
+558 LLVYVSNIA
-567 MSKTVSKRGTQASAV
+567 MSKTISNRGTRASAV
-582 VTVKDA
+582 VTIKDA
-588 AGNLKA
+588 AGNLKS

-604 LTSGTSTVQTG
+604 LTTGTSTVKTG

-624 ALTKNAGTFTFKVTG
+624 AFTKNAGTFTFKVTR
-639 VVLSGS
+639 VVLNGS
-645 AYDASLNLETTD
+645 VYSANLNLETTD
-657 SIVK
+657 FIVK

>member
-1 MYSSM
+1 M

-17 ASLAASI
+17 ATMAAAISI
-24 SVTSAQNA
+24 TSAQNA
-32 PEPAFPALTLG
+32 PEPAFPALNLG
-43 KGARGA
+43 KGTRGA

-64 FYGMTEPELGA
+64 FYGMAETELGG

-83 RADRSGRLLYACQGM
+83 RADRSGRLLYACQGI
-98 TAQAPTAQNAGTN
+98 TALAPTAQNAGTN

-206 SLRKSTSTDTA
+206 SLRKTTSTDPA
-217 YGIRIVIGGSSYQWL
+217 YGIRVVIGGSSSQWL
-232 GGGAGGVAYMN
+232 GAGAGGVAYMN

-257 EQLGNGF
+257 DQLGNGF

-272 SHEAGHTV
+272 SHEVGHTV

-304 GVGYY
+304 GVGY
-309 SSLTQF
+309 SSTLTQF

-352 PLAGASVSATGIIQ
+352 PLSGASVSATGIIQ
-366 SQADADLYRVDTGAG
+366 SQADADLYRVDAGAG

-397 IMLGLYNGSGNLI
+397 IMLALYNGSGNLI

-418 EASLSVNVTGGTY
+418 EASLSLSVPDGTY
-431 YLSVEGTDAAGYSDY
+431 YLSVDGTGAAGYSDY

-464 APVAVISVVGSTSG
+464 PPVAAASVVGSSSG
-478 LAPLPVQFSGSGSY
+478 TAPLPVSFSSSGSF
-492 DLDPE
+492 DPE
-497 AGALTYDWHFGD
+497 GSALTYDWDFGD
-509 SSTSTSTSI
+509 GSTSA

-523 HTYTT
+523 HTYIT
-528 PGNYT
+528 PGSYR
-533 ASLVVKDSTGLSG
+533 ASLVVKDSTGLSRP
-546 SASVPVTVQSPP
+546 ASLAVAVQSPP
-558 VLVYVSNIA
+558 VLVYVTNIA
-567 MSKTVSKRGTQASAV
+567 MSKTISNRGTQASAV
-582 VTVKDA
+582 VTIKDA
-588 AGNLKA
+588 AGNLKS

-604 LTSGTSTVQTG
+604 LTTGTSTVKTG

-624 ALTKNAGTFTFKVTG
+624 AFTKNAGTFTFKVTR
-639 VVLSGS
+639 VVLNGS
-645 AYDASLNLETTD
+645 VYSANLNLETTD
-657 SIVK
+657 FIVK

>member
-1 MYSSM
+1 M

-17 ASLAASI
+17 ATMAAAISI
-24 SVTSAQNA
+24 TSAQNA
-32 PEPAFPALTLG
+32 PEPAFPALNLG
-43 KGARGA
+43 KGTRGA

-64 FYGMTEPELGA
+64 FYGMAETELGG

-83 RADRSGRLLYACQGM
+83 RADRSGRLLYACQGI
-98 TAQAPTAQNAGTN
+98 TALAPTAQNAGTN

-133 IYLDFNGHTTS
+133 LYLDFNGHTTS

-206 SLRKSTSTDTA
+206 SLRKTTSTDPA
-217 YGIRIVIGGSSYQWL
+217 YGIRVVIGGSSSQWL
-232 GGGAGGVAYMN
+232 GAGAGGVAYMN

-257 EQLGNGF
+257 DQLGNGF

-272 SHEAGHTV
+272 SHEVGHTV

-304 GVGYY
+304 GVGY
-309 SSLTQF
+309 SSTLTQF

-352 PLAGASVSATGIIQ
+352 PLSGASVSATGIIQ
-366 SQADADLYRVDTGAG
+366 SQADADLYRVDAGAG

-397 IMLGLYNGSGNLI
+397 IMLALYNGSGNLI

-418 EASLSVNVTGGTY
+418 EASLSLSVPDGTY
-431 YLSVEGTDAAGYSDY
+431 YLSVDGTGAAGYSDY
-446 GSLGQFSLTG
+446 GSLGQFSLSG

-464 APVAVISVVGSTSG
+464 PPVAAASVVGSSSG
-478 LAPLPVQFSGSGSY
+478 TAPLPVSFSSSGSF
-492 DLDPE
+492 DPE
-497 AGALTYDWHFGD
+497 GSALTYDWDFGD
-509 SSTSTSTSI
+509 GSTSA

-523 HTYTT
+523 HTYIT
-528 PGNYT
+528 PGSYR
-533 ASLVVKDSTGLSG
+533 ASLVVKDSTGLSRP
-546 SASVPVTVQSPP
+546 ASLAVAVQSPP

-567 MSKTVSKRGTQASAV
+567 MSKTISNRGTQASAV
-582 VTVKDA
+582 VTIKDA
-588 AGNLKA
+588 AGNLKS

-604 LTSGTSTVQTG
+604 LTTGTSTVKTG

-624 ALTKNAGTFTFKVTG
+624 AFTKNAGTFTFKVTR
-639 VVLSGS
+639 VVLNGS
-645 AYDASLNLETTD
+645 VYSANLNLETTD
-657 SIVK
+657 FIVK

>member
-1 MYSSM
+1 M
-6 KPTRSIPVLLL
+6 KPTRSVPVLLL
-17 ASLAASI
+17 ACLASVI

-32 PEPAFPALTLG
+32 PQPVFPALNLG
-43 KGARGA
+43 KGVRGA

-83 RADRSGRLLYACQGM
+83 RADRSGRLLYACQGL
-98 TAQAPTAQNAGTN
+98 TAQAPTAQNAATN
-111 ALLTYPAAETFRLHS
+111 ALLSYPATETFRLHS

-144 STSWNTNFTGGA
+144 STYWNTNFTGGA
-156 AFTTPVYNTDGNAAS
+156 AFTTPVYNTDGNASS
-171 FSEGE
+171 FNDGE
-176 QANIQEIWKRVS
+176 QASIQEIWKRVS

-206 SLRKSTSTDTA
+206 SLRKTTSTDAA

-232 GGGAGGVAYMN
+232 GGGAGGVAYLN

-257 EQLGNGF
+257 DQLGNGF

-286 KTDGTEYYTGTSA
+286 VTGGTEYYSGTSA

-304 GVGYY
+304 GVGY
-309 SSLTQF
+309 SSALTQF
-315 SRGEYAGANNTENDT
+315 SRGEYPSANNTENDT
-330 ADIDGFIPR
+330 TVIDGFIPR

-366 SQADADLYRVDTGAG
+366 SSGDADLYRVDTGGG
-381 LLSFNVVPA
+381 LLSFNVLPA
-390 NPDANLD
+390 TPDANLD
-397 IMLGLYNGSGNLI
+397 ISLGLYDGGGNLV

-418 EASLSVNVTGGTY
+418 EASLNYSVPGGTY
-431 YLSVEGTDAAGYSDY
+431 YLSVDGTGGAGYSDY

-464 APVAVISVVGSTSG
+464 PPVAAVSVVGSGSG
-478 LAPLPVQFSGSGSY
+478 LAPLPVQFSSSGSF
-492 DLDPE
+492 DPE
-497 AGALTYDWHFGD
+497 RGDLTYDWDFGD
-509 SSTSTSTSI
+509 SSTST
-518 EPNPS
+518 ERDPL
-523 HTYTT
+523 HTYTI

-533 ASLVVKDSTGLSG
+533 ASLVVTDSSGLSG
-546 SASVPVTVQSPP
+546 TASIPVTVQSPP
-558 VLVYVSNIA
+558 VLVYVSDIA
-567 MSKTVSKRGTQASAV
+567 MSKTISKRGTQASAV
-582 VTVKDA
+582 VTIKDA

-594 NASVTGTWSG
+594 NASITGSWSG
-604 LTSGTSTVQTG
+604 LTLGTSTVKTG

-624 ALTKNAGTFTFKVTG
+624 AVTKNAGTFAFRVTG
-639 VVLSGS
+639 VVLGGTV
-645 AYDASLNLETTD
+645 YDASRNGETND

>member
-1 MYSSM
+1 M

-17 ASLAASI
+17 ATMAAAISI
-24 SVTSAQNA
+24 TSAQNA
-32 PEPAFPALTLG
+32 PEPAFPALNLG
-43 KGARGA
+43 KGTRGA

-64 FYGMTEPELGA
+64 FYGMAETELGG

-83 RADRSGRLLYACQGM
+83 RADRSGRLLYACQGI
-98 TAQAPTAQNAGTN
+98 TALAPTAQNAGTN

-126 KPGMSRV
+126 KPGMNRV

-156 AFTTPVYNTDGNAAS
+156 AFTTPVYNSDGNAAS

-206 SLRKSTSTDTA
+206 SLRKTTSTDPA
-217 YGIRIVIGGSSYQWL
+217 YGIRVVIGGSSSQWL
-232 GGGAGGVAYMN
+232 GAGAGGVAYMN

-257 EQLGNGF
+257 DQLGNGF

-272 SHEAGHTV
+272 SHEVGHTV

-304 GVGYY
+304 GVGY
-309 SSLTQF
+309 SSTLTQF

-352 PLAGASVSATGIIQ
+352 PLSGASVSATGIIQ
-366 SQADADLYRVDTGAG
+366 SQADADLYRVDTGTG

-397 IMLGLYNGSGNLI
+397 IMLALYNGSGNLI

-418 EASLSVNVTGGTY
+418 EASLSLNVPDGTY
-431 YLSVEGTDAAGYSDY
+431 YLSVDGTGAAGYSDY

-464 APVAVISVVGSTSG
+464 PPVAAASVVGSSSG
-478 LAPLPVQFSGSGSY
+478 TAPLPVSFSSSGSF
-492 DLDPE
+492 DPE
-497 AGALTYDWHFGD
+497 GSALTYDWDFGD
-509 SSTSTSTSI
+509 GSTSA

-523 HTYTT
+523 HTYIT
-528 PGNYT
+528 PGSYR
-533 ASLVVKDSTGLSG
+533 ASLVVKDSTGLSRP
-546 SASVPVTVQSPP
+546 ASLAVAVQSPP

-567 MSKTVSKRGTQASAV
+567 MSKTISNRGTRASAV
-582 VTVKDA
+582 VTIKDA
-588 AGNLKA
+588 AGNLKS

-604 LTSGTSTVQTG
+604 LTTGTSTVKTG

-624 ALTKNAGTFTFKVTG
+624 AFTKNAGTFTFKVTR
-639 VVLSGS
+639 VVLNGS
-645 AYDASLNLETTD
+645 VYNANLNLETTD
-657 SIVK
+657 FIVK

>member
-1 MYSSM
+1 M

-17 ASLAASI
+17 ATMAAAISI
-24 SVTSAQNA
+24 TSAQNA
-32 PEPAFPALTLG
+32 PEPAFPALNLG
-43 KGARGA
+43 KGTRGA

-64 FYGMTEPELGA
+64 FYGMAETELGG

-83 RADRSGRLLYACQGM
+83 RADRSGRLLYACQGI
-98 TAQAPTAQNAGTN
+98 TALAPTAQNAGTN

-133 IYLDFNGHTTS
+133 LYLDFNGHTTS

-206 SLRKSTSTDTA
+206 SLRKTTSTDPA
-217 YGIRIVIGGSSYQWL
+217 YGIRVVIGGSSSQWL
-232 GGGAGGVAYMN
+232 GAGAGGVAYMN

-257 EQLGNGF
+257 DQLGNGF

-272 SHEAGHTV
+272 SHEVGHTV

-304 GVGYY
+304 GVGY
-309 SSLTQF
+309 SSTLTQF

-352 PLAGASVSATGIIQ
+352 PLSGASVSATGIIQ
-366 SQADADLYRVDTGAG
+366 SQADADLYRVDAGAG

-397 IMLGLYNGSGNLI
+397 IMLALYNGSGNLI

-418 EASLSVNVTGGTY
+418 EASLSLSVPDGTY
-431 YLSVEGTDAAGYSDY
+431 YLSVDGTGAAGYSDY

-464 APVAVISVVGSTSG
+464 PPVAAASVVGSSSG
-478 LAPLPVQFSGSGSY
+478 TAPLPVSFSSSGSF
-492 DLDPE
+492 DPE
-497 AGALTYDWHFGD
+497 GSALTYDWDFGD
-509 SSTSTSTSI
+509 GSTSA

-523 HTYTT
+523 HTYIT
-528 PGNYT
+528 PGSYR
-533 ASLVVKDSTGLSG
+533 ASLVVKDSTGLSRP
-546 SASVPVTVQSPP
+546 ASLAVAVQSPP
-558 VLVYVSNIA
+558 LLVYVSNIA
-567 MSKTVSKRGTQASAV
+567 MSKTISNRGTQASAV
-582 VTVKDA
+582 VTIKDA
-588 AGNLKA
+588 AGNLKS

-604 LTSGTSTVQTG
+604 LTTGTSTVKTG

-624 ALTKNAGTFTFKVTG
+624 AFTKNAGTFTFKVTR
-639 VVLSGS
+639 VVLNGS
-645 AYDASLNLETTD
+645 VYSANLNLETTD
-657 SIVK
+657 FIVK

>member
-1 MYSSM
+1 M

-17 ASLAASI
+17 ATMAAAISI
-24 SVTSAQNA
+24 TSAQNA
-32 PEPAFPALTLG
+32 PEPAFPALNLG
-43 KGARGA
+43 KGTRGA

-64 FYGMTEPELGA
+64 FYGMAETELGG

-83 RADRSGRLLYACQGM
+83 RADRSGRLLYACQGI
-98 TAQAPTAQNAGTN
+98 TALAPTAQNAGTN

-126 KPGMSRV
+126 KPGMNRV
-133 IYLDFNGHTTS
+133 LYLDFNGHTTS

-206 SLRKSTSTDTA
+206 SLRKTTSTDPA
-217 YGIRIVIGGSSYQWL
+217 YGIRVVIGGSSSQWL
-232 GGGAGGVAYMN
+232 GAGAGGVAYMN

-257 EQLGNGF
+257 DQLGNGF

-272 SHEAGHTV
+272 SHEVGHTV

-304 GVGYY
+304 GVGY
-309 SSLTQF
+309 SSTLTQF

-352 PLAGASVSATGIIQ
+352 PLSGASVSATGIIQ
-366 SQADADLYRVDTGAG
+366 SQADADLYRVDTGTG

-397 IMLGLYNGSGNLI
+397 IMLALYNGSGNLI
-410 ASANPATL
+410 ATANPATL
-418 EASLSVNVTGGTY
+418 EASLSLNVPDGTY
-431 YLSVEGTDAAGYSDY
+431 YLSVDGTGAAGYSDY

-464 APVAVISVVGSTSG
+464 PPVAAASVVGSSSG
-478 LAPLPVQFSGSGSY
+478 TAPLPVSFSSSGSF
-492 DLDPE
+492 DPE
-497 AGALTYDWHFGD
+497 GSALTYDWDFGD
-509 SSTSTSTSI
+509 GSTSA

-523 HTYTT
+523 HTYIT
-528 PGNYT
+528 PGSYR
-533 ASLVVKDSTGLSG
+533 ASLVVKDSTGLSRP
-546 SASVPVTVQSPP
+546 ASLAVAVQSPP

-567 MSKTVSKRGTQASAV
+567 MSKAISNRGTRASAV
-582 VTVKDA
+582 VTIKDA
-588 AGNLKA
+588 AGNLKS

-604 LTSGTSTVQTG
+604 LTTGTSTVKTG

-624 ALTKNAGTFTFKVTG
+624 AFTKNAGTFTFKVTR
-639 VVLSGS
+639 VVLNGS
-645 AYDASLNLETTD
+645 VYSANLNLETTD
-657 SIVK
+657 FIVK

>member
-1 MYSSM
+1 M
-6 KPTRSIPVLLL
+6 KPTRSVPVLLL
-17 ASLAASI
+17 ASLAAAM
-24 SVTSAQNA
+24 SVSSAQNA
-32 PEPAFPALTLG
+32 PEPVFPALNLG

-156 AFTTPVYNTDGNAAS
+156 AFTTPVYNTDGNASS
-171 FSEGE
+171 FSDGE
-176 QANIQEIWKRVS
+176 LANIQEIWKRVS

-232 GGGAGGVAYMN
+232 GGGAGGVAYLN

-257 EQLGNGF
+257 DQLGNGF

-304 GVGYY
+304 GVGYS

-381 LLSFNVVPA
+381 LLSFQVVPA

-397 IMLGLYNGSGNLI
+397 IMLALYNGSGNLI

-418 EASLSVNVTGGTY
+418 EASLSLNVPDGTY
-431 YLSVEGTDAAGYSDY
+431 YLSVDGTGAAGYSDY
-446 GSLGQFSLTG
+446 GSLGQFRLTG

-464 APVAVISVVGSTSG
+464 PPVAAASVIGSSSG
-478 LAPLPVQFSGSGSY
+478 LAPLPVSFSSSGSF
-492 DLDPE
+492 DPE
-497 AGALTYDWHFGD
+497 GSALTYDWDFGD
-509 SSTSTSTSI
+509 GSTSTSTSI

-582 VTVKDA
+582 VTIKDA
-588 AGNLKA
+588 AGNLKS

-604 LTSGTSTVQTG
+604 LTSGTSTVKTG

-639 VVLSGS
+639 VVLGGS

>member
-1 MYSSM
+1 M

-17 ASLAASI
+17 ASLAAAI
-24 SVTSAQNA
+24 SVASAQNA
-32 PEPAFPALTLG
+32 PEPVFPALNLG

-83 RADRSGRLLYACQGM
+83 RVDRSGRLLYACQGM

-111 ALLTYPAAETFRLHS
+111 ALLTYPVTETFRLHS

-156 AFTTPVYNTDGNAAS
+156 AFTTPVYNTDGNASS

-257 EQLGNGF
+257 DQLGNGF

-304 GVGYY
+304 GVGY
-309 SSLTQF
+309 SSTLTQF

-397 IMLGLYNGSGNLI
+397 IMLALYNGSGNLI

-418 EASLSVNVTGGTY
+418 EASLSLNVPDGTY
-431 YLSVEGTDAAGYSDY
+431 YLSVDGTGAAGYSDY

-456 SVPSPSGS
+456 SVPSPLGS
-464 APVAVISVVGSTSG
+464 PPVAAASVVGSSSG
-478 LAPLPVQFSGSGSY
+478 LAPLPVSFSSSGSF
-492 DLDPE
+492 DPE
-497 AGALTYDWHFGD
+497 GSALTYDWDFGD
-509 SSTSTSTSI
+509 GSTSTSTSI

-533 ASLVVKDSTGLSG
+533 ASLVVKDGTGLSG
-546 SASVPVTVQSPP
+546 AASIPVTVQSPP

-582 VTVKDA
+582 VTIKDA
-588 AGNLKA
+588 AGNLKS

-604 LTSGTSTVQTG
+604 LTTGTSTVKTG

-645 AYDASLNLETTD
+645 SYDASLNLETTD

>member
-1 MYSSM
+1 M

-17 ASLAASI
+17 ASMAAAISI
-24 SVTSAQNA
+24 TSAQNA
-32 PEPAFPALTLG
+32 PEPAFPALNLG
-43 KGARGA
+43 KGTRGA

-64 FYGMTEPELGA
+64 FYGMAETELGG

-83 RADRSGRLLYACQGM
+83 RADRSGRLLYACQGI
-98 TAQAPTAQNAGTN
+98 TALAPTAQNAGTN

-133 IYLDFNGHTTS
+133 LYLDFNGHTTS

-206 SLRKSTSTDTA
+206 SLRKTTSTDPA
-217 YGIRIVIGGSSYQWL
+217 YGIRVVIGGSSSQWL
-232 GGGAGGVAYMN
+232 GAGAGGVAYMN

-257 EQLGNGF
+257 DQLGNGF

-272 SHEAGHTV
+272 SHEVGHTV

-304 GVGYY
+304 GVGY
-309 SSLTQF
+309 SSTLTQF

-352 PLAGASVSATGIIQ
+352 PLSGASVSATGIIQ
-366 SQADADLYRVDTGAG
+366 SQADADLYRVDTGTG

-397 IMLGLYNGSGNLI
+397 IMLALYNGSGNLI
-410 ASANPATL
+410 ATANPATL
-418 EASLSVNVTGGTY
+418 EASLSLNVPDGTY
-431 YLSVEGTDAAGYSDY
+431 YLSVDGTGAAGYSDY

-464 APVAVISVVGSTSG
+464 PPVAAASVVGSSSG
-478 LAPLPVQFSGSGSY
+478 TAPLPVSFSSSGSF
-492 DLDPE
+492 DPE
-497 AGALTYDWHFGD
+497 GSALTYDWDFGD
-509 SSTSTSTSI
+509 GSTSA

-523 HTYTT
+523 HTYIT
-528 PGNYT
+528 PGSYR
-533 ASLVVKDSTGLSG
+533 ASLVVKDSTGLSRP
-546 SASVPVTVQSPP
+546 ASLAVAVQSPP
-558 VLVYVSNIA
+558 VLVYVTNIA
-567 MSKTVSKRGTQASAV
+567 MSKTISNRGTQASAV
-582 VTVKDA
+582 VTIKDA
-588 AGNLKA
+588 AGNLKS

-604 LTSGTSTVQTG
+604 LTTGTSTVKTG

-624 ALTKNAGTFTFKVTG
+624 AFTKNAGTFTFKVTR
-639 VVLSGS
+639 VVLNGS
-645 AYDASLNLETTD
+645 VYSANLNLETTD
-657 SIVK
+657 FIVK